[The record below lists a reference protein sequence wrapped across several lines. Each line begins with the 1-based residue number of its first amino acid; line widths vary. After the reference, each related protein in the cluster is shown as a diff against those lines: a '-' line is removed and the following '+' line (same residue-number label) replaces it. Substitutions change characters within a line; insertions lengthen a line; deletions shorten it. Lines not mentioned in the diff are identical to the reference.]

1 MDEIQRQKIRKLRS
15 QGYGYLR
22 ISSLLEISPNTIR
35 SFCKKENIAGYI
47 KTGEQLR
54 GKDNLQVCKQCGK
67 KFYQIAG
74 RKNKTF
80 CSDSCCKV
88 YWTLHKDKQRRLI
101 PQKYNCII
109 CNKEYFEYFHILQ
122 YTCLKYHV
130 FHLENSHQQRR
141 TRSHLF
147 QVF

>member
-35 SFCKKENIAGYI
+35 SFCKRENIAGYI

-74 RKNKTF
+74 RKNKIF

-101 PQKYNCII
+101 PQKYNCIV
-109 CNKEYFEYFHILQ
+109 CNKEYFEYPSRNR
-122 YTCLKYHV
+122 KYCSRECYYISKRKV
-130 FHLENSHQQRR
+130 VVSDE
-141 TRSHLF
+141 T
-147 QVF
+147 

>member
-54 GKDNLQVCKQCGK
+54 
-67 KFYQIAG
+67 
-74 RKNKTF
+74 
-80 CSDSCCKV
+80 
-88 YWTLHKDKQRRLI
+88 
-101 PQKYNCII
+101 
-109 CNKEYFEYFHILQ
+109 
-122 YTCLKYHV
+122 
-130 FHLENSHQQRR
+130 
-141 TRSHLF
+141 
-147 QVF
+147 

>member
-22 ISSLLEISPNTIR
+22 ISTLLEISPNTIR

-47 KTGEQLR
+47 NSGEQLR

-88 YWTLHKDKQRRLI
+88 YWTLHKDKQRRLV
-101 PQKYNCII
+101 PQKYNCIV
-109 CNKEYFEYFHILQ
+109 CNKE
-122 YTCLKYHV
+122 
-130 FHLENSHQQRR
+130 
-141 TRSHLF
+141 
-147 QVF
+147 